1 MSYEGRPCK
10 GKFCGRP
17 GLPFLPLRVAYV
29 PEGENDFPNG
39 VSMAPEFFHQEL
51 GVGRY
56 MLRTITEGF
65 VFVWDPRTGW
75 LAYGATPDGKFKE
88 LPIADDE
95 RGDKAPA
102 FACSRQ
108 GHNLEASLIGIR
120 SPHNANR
127 PVWVGYTR
135 AWWTRSMRRK
145 LVGDE
150 SLRRRNMVEVDAKAV
165 HDGAHPNPEAGFK
178 VDEAGQKLVEHV
190 LEYRDHER
198 ANTLYAVTKTVPSPG
213 SEDTQPVL
221 ALDRTREAA
230 PQAALM
236 HELSQHGGIALAL
249 RDPVGIVQDIA
260 AWRNLQAGKL
270 AEYRLE
276 RNNMR
281 EHVVAELIGGIEAQ
295 LRDAGQV
302 DEWNSRY
309 ARHVDTARVTRVRR
323 EHEDRLLEL
332 EPPIDRAARDWVIW
346 FRSPWLWSALDTYDG
361 EDQRVGEALEKE
373 FADCIDGAGALEC
386 EQQVLD
392 EVFEEAPDGKY
403 RALWL
408 AFAAGDENVLEFLAD
423 ELSAKDG
430 FDLYRDG
437 RELAGSFRTW
447 LQRRRAAG
455 GVRGATVHSGV
466 IGRTLAS
473 QMTRLVT
480 EKPDL
485 APVMGARINI
495 VAAVRMDTVITPFS
509 YTTTSQM
516 LVYELF
522 EAGWEPPGRMPV
534 VRMGQ
539 TLHAEQWVRGSWIS
553 TRVES
558 ETRFTLT
565 MWVPEHLMEEIQAP
579 VASAAAPGGVPP
591 ASPIPRG
598 VGASTPLA
606 LPAPLPAPVQGLT
619 KWVKT
624 LDARLV
630 GVGGVLSIV
639 ALSSALDDYSKAAA
653 SGDAESQRE
662 AVFGIAAGVMGVA
675 TVITEVMAGATLS
688 RVTPAVAQTSAA
700 RMFVY
705 AGVWRAAGGALAA
718 GASFS
723 QGVYLFTKARD
734 LARQGAT
741 SASSA
746 YNTAGF
752 FFVSAGVAGA
762 ATAIIGAKALLVA
775 AGVTASSG
783 GVLGSIVAA
792 GGVLGVIPVW
802 GWIVLG
808 IAALAAGIY
817 FLFRGRREEHTNLEV
832 WMSRSYLRN
841 ESVYSG
847 SDRIQFDT
855 LEDELDEFNSAVFG
869 LQIVFEWDENWLTR
883 DRLLVHVVLP
893 GYGERSEYAYR
904 LTLGNSRNDIV
915 VSSRETLL
923 SADPDLRPQER
934 AMPEMRAAP
943 EPGWWERQAQRID
956 EHVDSQSSRSGW
968 QDTWRRIRRWQQQ
981 SNTPVRSTGR
991 EDEPIVKFEE
1001 YENYALL
1008 TAELVIDE
1016 SFFQQ
1021 AVLKMEYWPDALQM
1035 PQLLMTAGGYGINYR
1050 IEGRE

>member
-1 MSYEGRPCK
+1 MSYEERPCK

-39 VSMAPEFFHQEL
+39 VSMATEFFHQEL

-75 LAYGATPDGKFKE
+75 LAYGATQDGKFKE

-95 RGDKAPA
+95 RSEEAPT
-102 FACSRQ
+102 FACSRE
-108 GHNLEASLIGIR
+108 GHALEASLIGIR
-120 SPHNANR
+120 SPHNASQ

-145 LVGDE
+145 LVDDE
-150 SLRRRNMVEVDAKAV
+150 PLRRRNMVEVDAKAV
-165 HDGAHPNPEAGFK
+165 HGGAHPNPEAGFK
-178 VDEAGQKLVEHV
+178 VDEGGQKLVEHV

-198 ANTLYAVTKTVPSPG
+198 ASDLYAVTKTVPSPG
-213 SEDTQPVL
+213 SENTEPVL
-221 ALDRTREAA
+221 ALDRTREAG
-230 PQAALM
+230 PQATLM
-236 HELSQHGGIALAL
+236 YELSTHGGIALAL

-270 AEYRLE
+270 AEYQLE

-281 EHVVAELIGGIEAQ
+281 EHVVADLIGGIEAQ
-295 LRDAGQV
+295 LKDAGHA
-302 DEWNSRY
+302 DEWHSRY
-309 ARHVDTARVTRVRR
+309 ARHVNTARATRIRR
-323 EHEDRLLEL
+323 EHEDRLQEL
-332 EPPIDRAARDWVIW
+332 EPPIDRAAQDWTVW
-346 FRSPWLWSALDTYDG
+346 FRSPWLWSALDTYDCA
-361 EDQRVGEALEKE
+361 DRLVGEALEKE

-392 EVFEEAPDGKY
+392 QVFEEAPDGQY

-408 AFAAGDENVLEFLAD
+408 AFAAGDESVLDFLAGK
-423 ELSAKDG
+423 LSMKDG
-430 FDLYRDG
+430 FDLYQDG
-437 RELAGSFRTW
+437 RELADSFREW
-447 LQRRRAAG
+447 LLQRRSQG
-455 GVRGATVHSGV
+455 GMRGATAHSAV

-480 EKPDL
+480 EKSAL
-485 APVMGARINI
+485 APVMNTRISI
-495 VAAVRMDTVITPFS
+495 VAAVRMDMVITPFS

-516 LVYELF
+516 LVYELY
-522 EAGWEPPGRMPV
+522 EAAWEPPGRMPV

-565 MWVPEHLMEEIQAP
+565 MWVPEQLVEEIQAP
-579 VASAAAPGGVPP
+579 VANAAAPGGMPP
-591 ASPIPRG
+591 TTPAPRG
-598 VGASTPLA
+598 VGASVPLA
-606 LPAPLPAPVQGLT
+606 LPAPLPTPVQGLAR
-619 KWVKT
+619 WVKT

-630 GVGGVLSIV
+630 GVGGVLSVV
-639 ALSSALDDYSKAAA
+639 ALSSALDDYSKGAAA
-653 SGDAESQRE
+653 VDTEAQRE
-662 AVFGIAAGVMGVA
+662 AVFGIASGVMGVA
-675 TVITEVMAGATLS
+675 AIMTEVIAGATLS

-718 GASFS
+718 GASIS
-723 QGVYLFTKARD
+723 QGVYLFSKGLGLRA
-734 LARQGAT
+734 QGNRK
-741 SASSA
+741 SGNLYLFSSA
-746 YNTAGF
+746 FFGLAGL
-752 FFVSAGVAGA
+752 AGA
-762 ATAIIGAKALLVA
+762 ATAVIGAKALLVA

-783 GVLGSIVAA
+783 GLLGGIVAA
-792 GGVLGVIPVW
+792 GGVLGAIPVW

-808 IAALAAGIY
+808 IAALTTGIY

-841 ESVYSG
+841 DSIYSG
-847 SDRIQFDT
+847 TDRIKFTT

-869 LQIVFEWDENWLTR
+869 LQIIFEWDENWLTR

-893 GYGERSEYAYR
+893 GYGERSEFAYR
-904 LTLGNSRNDIV
+904 LTLGNARNDIV
-915 VSSRETLL
+915 VSSRESLL
-923 SADPDLRPQER
+923 STDPDLRPQER
-934 AMPEMRAAP
+934 VTLEMRAAP
-943 EPGWWERQAQRID
+943 ELGWWERQARRID
-956 EHVDSQSSRSGW
+956 EHVDSQSSRTGW
-968 QDTWRRIRRWQQQ
+968 QDTWRQIRRWQQQ

-1035 PQLLMTAGGYGINYR
+1035 PQLLVAAGGGGINYR